1 MLPATFFAMALT
13 AYMPTAACA
22 VPGRAGRLSE
32 PAGEP
37 IFFDRAGLEV
47 CARQFVYG
55 ERPVAGAKVG
65 AAAARRGADCLVVDT
80 ETHCPLSASLPAKAY
95 ETDPGPAP

>member
-1 MLPATFFAMALT
+1 MLPATFFAMALI

-22 VPGRAGRLSE
+22 VPGKAGRLPE

-37 IFFDRAGLEV
+37 IPFDRAGLDV

-65 AAAARRGADCLVVDT
+65 AAAARRGADCLVIDA
-80 ETHCPLSASLPAKAY
+80 EAQPPLSVSLPAKAH
-95 ETDPGPAP
+95 ETDSGPAP

>member
-1 MLPATFFAMALT
+1 MTLI

-22 VPGRAGRLSE
+22 VPGRAGRLPE
-32 PAGEP
+32 PAGEEP
-37 IFFDRAGLEV
+37 ISFDRAELDG
-47 CARQFVYG
+47 CARQIVYG

-65 AAAARRGADCLVVDT
+65 AAAARRGAGCLVIGA
-80 ETHCPLSASLPAKAY
+80 EPHAPLSSSLPAKAY

>member
-1 MLPATFFAMALT
+1 MLPATFFAMTLT

-22 VPGRAGRLSE
+22 VPGRAGQLPE

-37 IFFDRAGLEV
+37 ISFDRTGLDV

-65 AAAARRGADCLVVDT
+65 AAAARRGAGCLVVGA
-80 ETHCPLSASLPAKAY
+80 EPHAPISFSLSAKAY
-95 ETDPGPAP
+95 ETDSGPAP